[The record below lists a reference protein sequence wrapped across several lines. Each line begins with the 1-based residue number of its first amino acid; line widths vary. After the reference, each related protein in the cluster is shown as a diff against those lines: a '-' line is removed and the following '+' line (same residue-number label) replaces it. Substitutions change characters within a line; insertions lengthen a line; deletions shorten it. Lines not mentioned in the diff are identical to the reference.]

1 MGNSVRK
8 FREKGKGF
16 FDLREVTGSK
26 NDEGIGIGN
35 LITVFGFWKPRQLS
49 SLGFMVLG

>member
-8 FREKGKGF
+8 FREMGEGI
-16 FDLREVTGSK
+16 FDLREVTGSR

-35 LITVFGFWKPRQLS
+35 LIIV
-49 SLGFMVLG
+49 